1 MFLLDTN
8 VLSVMM
14 NEPLPA
20 PISLWLAGTPGRF
33 LYTAAVCQAELL
45 AGIAVLP
52 VGRRRD
58 NLAGAARRMF
68 ANTLPGKVWPFDT
81 DAAEAYADI
90 FAARR
95 RVGLHIEPP
104 DLMIA
109 AIALSRDAAVVTR
122 NVGDFDGCGA
132 AVINPWAE

>member
-14 NEPLPA
+14 DEPIPPA
-20 PISLWLAGTPGRF
+20 VSHWLAGTPGRF
-33 LYTAAVCQAELL
+33 LYTATICQAELL
-45 AGIAVLP
+45 AGIAILP
-52 VGRRRD
+52 IGRRRD
-58 NLAGAARRMF
+58 NLA
-68 ANTLPGKVWPFDT
+68 
-81 DAAEAYADI
+81 DAAERMFVDTLTGKIWSFDTNAAKAYGEI

-95 RVGLHIEPP
+95 HAGLHIEPP

-122 NVGDFDGCGA
+122 NVGDFDG
-132 AVINPWAE
+132 